1 MKKIPA
7 QIYFPLAYVVL
18 MTSQGSGNCYKRSG
32 RASTEGGGADCRFG
46 LPCEGETV
54 MRAGRWLVVTVLGV
68 ALFVGCATT
77 EQKPMAA
84 KQKSLYERLG
94 GKDAI
99 TAVVDDFVGRV
110 AADTRINGFFATT
123 DIPGLKRNLVNQI
136 CAASGGPCTYT
147 GRDMKTAH
155 RGMGVTNAHFDA
167 LVGDLVATLNK
178 FKVPEQEKNELL
190 AALGPMRKDIVER

>member
-1 MKKIPA
+1 
-7 QIYFPLAYVVL
+7 
-18 MTSQGSGNCYKRSG
+18 
-32 RASTEGGGADCRFG
+32 
-46 LPCEGETV
+46 
-54 MRAGRWLVVTVLGV
+54 MRVGRWLVMTVLGV

-110 AADTRINGFFATT
+110 AADTRINGFFATA

-147 GRDMKTAH
+147 GRDMKTTH

-167 LVGDLVATLNK
+167 LVGIGRHA
-178 FKVPEQEKNELL
+178 EQIQGPRTGEKR
-190 AALGPMRKDIVER
+190 AAGSPGTDARRYCGAVVWR

>member
-1 MKKIPA
+1 
-7 QIYFPLAYVVL
+7 
-18 MTSQGSGNCYKRSG
+18 
-32 RASTEGGGADCRFG
+32 
-46 LPCEGETV
+46 
-54 MRAGRWLVVTVLGV
+54 MRVGRWLIMTVLGV

-77 EQKPMAA
+77 EHKPMAA

-110 AADTRINGFFATT
+110 AADTRINGFFAIA

-147 GRDMKTAH
+147 GRDMKTTH

-190 AALGPMRKDIVER
+190 AVLGPMRADIVER

>member
-1 MKKIPA
+1 
-7 QIYFPLAYVVL
+7 VL
-18 MTSQGSGNCYKRSG
+18 
-32 RASTEGGGADCRFG
+32 
-46 LPCEGETV
+46 V
-54 MRAGRWLVVTVLGV
+54 
-68 ALFVGCATT
+68 VGCATT

-94 GKDAI
+94 GKSAI

-110 AADTRINGFFATT
+110 AADTRINNFFATT
-123 DIPGLKRNLVNQI
+123 DIPGLKSHLVNQI

-147 GRDMKTAH
+147 GRDMKSVH

-190 AALGPMRKDIVER
+190 AVLGPMRKDIVER